1 MISIN
6 TKFKKVS
13 TYTSFLAVV
22 LSLSGCN
29 TSLDDL
35 DEYFAEHR
43 SRTPAPIEPIP
54 EVKPYLRYVYPE
66 HEKDPFDKAML
77 APSSG
82 HREVVD
88 NGIEVDTTR
97 VPEFLESFPLDSL
110 LMVGTVTKDNTLWA
124 LIKIPDG
131 AVQSVKPG
139 NYIGQNLGQ
148 IMSVSDSKISMR
160 ETVSNG
166 LGGYQERE
174 SSIALS
180 QE

>member
-1 MISIN
+1 MIFIKTN
-6 TKFKKVS
+6 FKRVPVYS
-13 TYTSFLAVV
+13 CFLGA
-22 LSLSGCN
+22 LLALSGCN
-29 TSLDDL
+29 TSIGDLDD
-35 DEYFAEHR
+35 YFAEHR

-66 HEKDPFDKAML
+66 HEKDPFDEAML
-77 APSSG
+77 APNTG
-82 HREVVD
+82 PREVVN
-88 NGIEVDTTR
+88 NGIEIDTTR
-97 VPEFLESFPLDSL
+97 VPEFLEGFPLDSL

-139 NYIGQNLGQ
+139 NYIGQNYGQ
-148 IMSVSDSKISMR
+148 IMSITDSKISMR

-166 LGGYQERE
+166 LGGFQERE
-174 SSIALS
+174 SSIVLN